1 MVIFKELIDKAIKNG
16 YNEVN
21 ASAKVAQDVLLL
33 IISQIEYNRNLTL
46 KGDVLM
52 QELMIMV

>member
-21 ASAKVAQDVLLL
+21 ASAKVAQDVSLL

-46 KGDVLM
+46 KGGVLM
-52 QELMIMV
+52 